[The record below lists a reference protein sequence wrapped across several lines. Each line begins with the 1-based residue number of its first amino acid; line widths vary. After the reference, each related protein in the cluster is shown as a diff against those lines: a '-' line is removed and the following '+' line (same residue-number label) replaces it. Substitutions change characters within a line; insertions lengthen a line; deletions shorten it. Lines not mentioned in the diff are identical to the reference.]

1 MKQRSLLAKK
11 NSSKFSFTVMKKSF
25 ILFPARSFFL
35 LLFFSFTDLHIK
47 EYFSQAISSKQS
59 SLLAC
64 LSTPHQ
70 TGLSFIFFFFL
81 IPGKPAQSQVPAAG
95 AAGCGTGPCPQLLPW
110 LLTRWE
116 FGEPCSHQ
124 THLTSDLWLF
134 FRLLLGPEPH
144 DPQHTH

>member
-1 MKQRSLLAKK
+1 MKQCSLLAKK

-25 ILFPARSFFL
+25 ILFPARAFFL

-47 EYFSQAISSKQS
+47 EYFSRAISSKQS

-64 LSTPHQ
+64 LSTPNQ
-70 TGLSFIFFFFL
+70 TGLTFSDVFL
-81 IPGKPAQSQVPAAG
+81 IHGKPARSQAPAAG
-95 AAGCGTGPCPQLLPW
+95 AAGCGTGPRPQLLPW

-134 FRLLLGPEPH
+134 FRLLLGPEPRH
-144 DPQHTH
+144 PQRKQ